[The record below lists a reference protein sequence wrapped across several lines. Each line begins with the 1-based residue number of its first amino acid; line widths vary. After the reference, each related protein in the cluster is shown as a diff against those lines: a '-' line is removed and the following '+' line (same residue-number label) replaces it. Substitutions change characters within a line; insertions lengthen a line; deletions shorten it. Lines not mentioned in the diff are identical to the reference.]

1 MLFFLLTSSI
11 GDHNEM
17 EVDWGSDEKEV
28 SVAQAT
34 PADTVKAEAEL
45 EGLSGEAEQNL
56 LDLLEAQKVSNQALL
71 ARLERLDAERVTE
84 LQRQELLDMVLNR
97 DPGFVAKLASLP
109 TPVLLEVE
117 DKQGMSLLH
126 HAVRLGLADVV
137 EGLVAHC
144 PEAVAK
150 TTHVDGRPSRWT
162 PLMVLMDTNLGSIGD
177 ENYERIMRCLL
188 RNMSVQSISAQAYS
202 GQTAAHLAA
211 AQGNL
216 WALKK
221 ICWTMY
227 TKAGETDAA
236 FRQVKSMLNARS
248 GKRGAGTVDI
258 ALGNNLMAAN
268 YLKVWGGEELC
279 PNPKK
284 FRYQW

>member
-1 MLFFLLTSSI
+1 
-11 GDHNEM
+11 M

-28 SVAQAT
+28 SVVQAT

-97 DPGFVAKLASLP
+97 DPGFVAKLESLP

-150 TTHVDGRPSRWT
+150 TTHVDGRPSR
-162 PLMVLMDTNLGSIGD
+162 
-177 ENYERIMRCLL
+177 L
-188 RNMSVQSISAQAYS
+188 RS
-202 GQTAAHLAA
+202 
-211 AQGNL
+211 
-216 WALKK
+216 W
-221 ICWTMY
+221 C
-227 TKAGETDAA
+227 
-236 FRQVKSMLNARS
+236 
-248 GKRGAGTVDI
+248 
-258 ALGNNLMAAN
+258 
-268 YLKVWGGEELC
+268 
-279 PNPKK
+279 
-284 FRYQW
+284 

>member
-1 MLFFLLTSSI
+1 
-11 GDHNEM
+11 M
-17 EVDWGSDEKEV
+17 EVDWDADEKEV
-28 SVAQAT
+28 NVVQAT
-34 PADTVKAEAEL
+34 PAETEKAEAEL
-45 EGLSGEAEQNL
+45 VGLSGEAEQNL
-56 LDLLEAQKVSNQALL
+56 LDLLEAQEVSNQALL
-71 ARLERLDAERVTE
+71 SKLERMDAERVTE
-84 LQRQELLDMVLNR
+84 LQRKELLDMVLGR
-97 DPGFVAKLASLP
+97 DPGFVAKLESLP

-117 DKQGMSLLH
+117 DKQGMSLIH
-126 HAVRLGLADVV
+126 HAVRLGLADAVDA
-137 EGLVAHC
+137 LVGHC
-144 PEAVAK
+144 PEVVSK
-150 TTHVDGRPSRWT
+150 TTSVDGRPSRWT
-162 PLMVLMDTNLGSIGD
+162 PLMVLMDTTVASIGE

-188 RNMSVQSISAQAYS
+188 RAMTVQSISAQAYH

-227 TKAGETDAA
+227 TKAGETESA
-236 FRQVKSMLNARS
+236 FRQVKSMLNARA

-258 ALGNNLMAAN
+258 ALGNNLMVAN

-284 FRYQW
+284 SRQW

>member
-28 SVAQAT
+28 SVVQAT

-97 DPGFVAKLASLP
+97 DPGFVAKLESLP

-126 HAVRLGLADVV
+126 HAVRLGQMWWRVWLLIAQKPLPKLPMLTA
-137 EGLVAHC
+137 GL
-144 PEAVAK
+144 P
-150 TTHVDGRPSRWT
+150 DG
-162 PLMVLMDTNLGSIGD
+162 
-177 ENYERIMRCLL
+177 L
-188 RNMSVQSISAQAYS
+188 RS
-202 GQTAAHLAA
+202 
-211 AQGNL
+211 
-216 WALKK
+216 W
-221 ICWTMY
+221 C
-227 TKAGETDAA
+227 
-236 FRQVKSMLNARS
+236 
-248 GKRGAGTVDI
+248 
-258 ALGNNLMAAN
+258 
-268 YLKVWGGEELC
+268 
-279 PNPKK
+279 
-284 FRYQW
+284 